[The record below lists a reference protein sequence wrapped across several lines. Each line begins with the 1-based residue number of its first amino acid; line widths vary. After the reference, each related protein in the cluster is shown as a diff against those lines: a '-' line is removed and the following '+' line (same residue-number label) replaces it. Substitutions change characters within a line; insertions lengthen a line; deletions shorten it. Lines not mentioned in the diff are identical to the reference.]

1 MNFKKQFSLGE
12 ISYYEMLIR
21 MLKTIN
27 LVEASD
33 LHVVTGSVPVMR
45 LRSEIIPLTN
55 FPTVTPGL
63 SRGIVEA
70 IVDSKKGFDRAVL
83 EGGEVDLAFS
93 EEDVGRYRVN
103 IYKQKGS
110 FALAIRALPIKIK
123 TFSDLCLPAVMK
135 QFAYKTNGLV
145 LVTGPT
151 GSGKSTTLAAILDL
165 INKTRRCHI
174 ITIEDP
180 IEYVYDHNLSLISQ
194 REIGRD
200 TRSFSNALRGALRED
215 PDVILVGEMRDS
227 ETIEIALT
235 AAETGHLVLS
245 TLHTVG
251 AAKTID
257 RIVDAFPAERRSQ
270 ILSQLATVLQG
281 VVSQVLIPRKNT
293 RGIVAAT
300 EIMLSNTAVS
310 NLIREGKPHQILNV
324 LQTSTDMGMHTLDY
338 NLEQLCRDEVI
349 SAEDALSRCQ
359 NEVIFKRVVAEME
372 GY

>member
-1 MNFKKQFSLGE
+1 MNFNRQFSLGE
-12 ISYYEMLIR
+12 ISYYDMLIR

-27 LVEASD
+27 LVDASD
-33 LHVVTGSVPVMR
+33 LHIVTGSVPVMR
-45 LRSEIIPLTN
+45 LRSEVIPLTN
-55 FPTVTPGL
+55 FPLVAASL
-63 SRGIVEA
+63 SKGIVEA
-70 IVDSKKGFDRAVL
+70 IVDSKKGFDRSVL
-83 EGGEVDLAFS
+83 DKGEIDLAFS
-93 EEDVGRYRVN
+93 EEGVGRYRVN
-103 IYKQKGS
+103 IYRQKGS
-110 FALAIRALPIKIK
+110 YALAIRALPIKIK
-123 TFSDLCLPAVMK
+123 TFTELGLPAIIK

-180 IEYVYDHNLSLISQ
+180 IEYIYNHNLSLISQ

-200 TRSFSNALRGALRED
+200 TGSFSNALRGALRED
-215 PDVILVGEMRDS
+215 PDVILVGEMRDQ

-245 TLHTVG
+245 TLHTIG

-257 RIVDAFPAERRSQ
+257 RIVDAFPAQRRSQ
-270 ILSQLATVLQG
+270 VLSQLATVLQG

-293 RGIVAAT
+293 RGIIAAT
-300 EIMLSNTAVS
+300 EIMLSTAAIS
-310 NLIREGKPHQILNV
+310 NLIREGRPHQILNV
-324 LQTSTDMGMHTLDY
+324 LQTSTDMGMHTLDHD
-338 NLEQLCRDEVI
+338 LERLCKNDVI
-349 SAEDALSRCQ
+349 SVEDAMARCQ
-359 NEVIFKRVVAEME
+359 NETTFKRIIAELE

>member
-1 MNFKKQFSLGE
+1 MSFNRQIPLGE
-12 ISYYEMLIR
+12 ISYYNMLVR

-27 LVEASD
+27 QVEASD
-33 LHVVTGSVPVMR
+33 LHIVTGSVPAMR

-55 FPTVTPGL
+55 FPLVTPGFAK
-63 SRGIVEA
+63 GIVEA
-70 IVDSKKGFDRAVL
+70 IVDSKKGFDRSVL
-83 EGGEVDLAFS
+83 EAREVDLAFS
-93 EEDVGRYRVN
+93 EEGVGRYRVN
-103 IYKQKGS
+103 VYKQKGS
-110 FALAIRALPIKIK
+110 FALAIRVLPIQIK
-123 TFSDLCLPAVMK
+123 TFAELNLPSVIK
-135 QFAYKTNGLV
+135 QFAYKTNGLM

-180 IEYVYDHNLSLISQ
+180 IEYIYDHNYSLISQ

-200 TRSFSNALRGALRED
+200 TDSFSNALRGALRED

-257 RIVDAFPAERRSQ
+257 RIVDAFPSERRGQ
-270 ILSQLATVLQG
+270 VLSQLATVLQG
-281 VVSQVLIPRKNT
+281 VVSQVLIPKKNT
-293 RGIVAAT
+293 RGIVVAT
-300 EIMLSNTAVS
+300 EIMISTPAIN

-324 LQTSTDMGMHTLDY
+324 LQTNTDMGMHTLDY
-338 NLEQLCRDEVI
+338 NLEQLCRSEVI
-349 SAEDALSRCQ
+349 SVEDAIARCQ
-359 NEVIFKRVVAEME
+359 NEVSFKKIIEEME
-372 GY
+372 G